1 MKRLKNPIIP
11 AALLVLASCHG
22 GNHDALQV
30 SVSLLHL
37 PSSVK
42 TAYLDDIR
50 PTATYTIDTSSIDQ
64 LKGTFSFTFFP
75 SGSEGLYRIRLDD
88 STQMLLILDKSN
100 VSVRGDYDHPET
112 LAIEGSAPSTE
123 LEGFLNDLNTA
134 NHQLQTLRR
143 QISTLEKTHGAD
155 SLLVALRGRET
166 KQKQAMV
173 STLLSEART
182 TQSPANAVFA
192 LSILD
197 REPSWQQ
204 AKPVFDGLEQR
215 FPNNALVTEAVD
227 AYSRRV
233 NNEGAGMSITSG
245 DMAPNIQYPD
255 TAGKMV
261 SLNAF
266 RGKYVLVDFWASW
279 CAPCREANP
288 GLVKAWKK
296 FHSPTFAILG
306 VSLDTKKSSWLEAI
320 HTDQLPWTQIS
331 DLKGWNSAPAATY
344 GIQAIPANFLI
355 DPEGKVIATNL
366 SGDSLSLKLKQ
377 VLPAQ

>member
-1 MKRLKNPIIP
+1 MKRLKDLIIP

-22 GNHDALQV
+22 GSQDALQV
-30 SVSLLHL
+30 SVTLLHL

-50 PTATYTIDTSSIDQ
+50 PAATYTIDTSSIDQ

-88 STQMLLILDKSN
+88 STQMLLILDHSN
-100 VSVRGDYDHPET
+100 VSVRGDYDRPET
-112 LAIEGSAPSTE
+112 MTIQGSAPSTE
-123 LEGFLNDLNTA
+123 LEGFLNDLNVA
-134 NHQLQTLRR
+134 NHQLQKLTH
-143 QISTLEKTHGAD
+143 QIISLEKAHGPD
-155 SLLVALRGRET
+155 SVLVQLRDREL
-166 KQKQAMV
+166 KQKQTMV
-173 STLLSEART
+173 NTILQEAKT

-197 REPSWQQ
+197 TEQSWQE

-215 FPNNALVTEAVD
+215 FPGNALVTEAVD
-227 AYSRRV
+227 AYSRRL
-233 NNEGAGMSITSG
+233 NNQGVGMSITAG
-245 DMAPNIQYPD
+245 DMAPVIQYPD
-255 TAGKMV
+255 TAGKMI
-261 SLNAF
+261 SLKDF

-288 GLVKAWKK
+288 TLVKAWKRY
-296 FHSPTFAILG
+296 HGPAFAILG
-306 VSLDTKKSSWLEAI
+306 VSLDTKKSSWLKAI
-320 HTDQLPWTQIS
+320 HTDELGWTQIS

-344 GIQAIPANFLI
+344 GVQAIPANFLVN
-355 DPEGKVIATNL
+355 PEGKVIATNL

-377 VLPAQ
+377 VLAAQ